1 MLPFVNPSEILS
13 GLLLKKDM
21 IAVDFGCGSGGWV
34 IPLAQKLEDGIVYAV
49 DVQES
54 ALSAMMGK
62 ANLQGIGNIK
72 KVLADVEKE
81 IPQIKDTSCDLIL
94 MTNLLFQ
101 IENKENPFKEAKRI
115 LNHNGK
121 VLVVEWGMESP
132 FGPLQESRISS
143 GRVAEIAQKVG
154 FILEK
159 EIETGGYHYGML
171 FVKP

>member
-1 MLPFVNPSEILS
+1 MLPFVSPSEILS
-13 GLLLKKDM
+13 ELLLKKDM

-34 IPLAQKLEDGIVYAV
+34 IPLAQKMEDGIVYAV

-54 ALSAMMGK
+54 ALSAMMSK
-62 ANLQGIGNIK
+62 ANLQGLGNIK

-81 IPQIKDTSCDLIL
+81 IPQIKDTSCDLVL

-101 IENKENPFKEAKRI
+101 LENKESPFKEAKRI

-121 VLVVEWGMESP
+121 VLVVEWNMETA
-132 FGPLQESRISS
+132 FGPVQESRVSPGKI
-143 GRVAEIAQKVG
+143 AEIAQKVG

>member
-1 MLPFVNPSEILS
+1 
-13 GLLLKKDM
+13 
-21 IAVDFGCGSGGWV
+21 
-34 IPLAQKLEDGIVYAV
+34 
-49 DVQES
+49 
-54 ALSAMMGK
+54 
-62 ANLQGIGNIK
+62 K